1 VANASKEAASAWL
14 DELDRETRPGRVQD
28 RSETCLQAWLD
39 EHFDDD
45 DIDDA
50 VIGKAS
56 AEIVA
61 YLGTLR
67 FEYEEGEE
75 GEEGEKD
82 GSEQGARRMSSP
94 PWSKEE
100 PTPS

>member
-1 VANASKEAASAWL
+1 M
-14 DELDRETRPGRVQD
+14 
-28 RSETCLQAWLD
+28 
-39 EHFDDD
+39 
-45 DIDDA
+45 
-50 VIGKAS
+50 IGKAS

-82 GSEQGARRMSSP
+82 GSEQGKRRMSSP